1 MIRKIALIGFLVVVL
16 FGWGANV
23 YKLYSHSDQMET
35 GQIVIR
41 GVGLPV
47 VPIGAVMGYINV

>member
-1 MIRKIALIGFLVVVL
+1 MIRAFAVIGFLVVVF

-41 GVGLPV
+41 AVGLPV
-47 VPIGAVMGYINV
+47 VPLGAVMGYINV

>member
-1 MIRKIALIGFLVVVL
+1 MIRKISLIGFLVVVL

-35 GQIVIR
+35 VQIVIR

-47 VPIGAVMGYINV
+47 VPIGAVMGYINA